1 MNPIRVFNSSQ
12 FMRSSDGEPIRSVIT
27 ESPDAVVVVWYIQ
40 PQQEIAAH
48 QHPHGQDTWTILAGQ
63 GKYYLDR
70 TGTTT
75 SIAMGDVVVAPIG
88 SVHGVFNDGDEPLIF
103 ISVVSPATAGYE
115 LITDFNRIVPS
126 STPVPL

>member
-1 MNPIRVFNSSQ
+1 MNPIRVFNSSK
-12 FMRSSDGEPIRSVIT
+12 FVRSSDGEPIRSVIT

-70 TGTTT
+70 LGTTT
-75 SIAMGDVVVAPIG
+75 SIAMGDVVVAPRGFCTRSIQG
-88 SVHGVFNDGDEPLIF
+88 W
-103 ISVVSPATAGYE
+103 
-115 LITDFNRIVPS
+115 
-126 STPVPL
+126 

>member
-1 MNPIRVFNSSQ
+1 
-12 FMRSSDGEPIRSVIT
+12 
-27 ESPDAVVVVWYIQ
+27 
-40 PQQEIAAH
+40 
-48 QHPHGQDTWTILAGQ
+48 
-63 GKYYLDR
+63 
-70 TGTTT
+70 
-75 SIAMGDVVVAPIG
+75 MGDVVVAPIG

>member
-1 MNPIRVFNSSQ
+1 MNPIRVFNSSK
-12 FMRSSDGEPIRSVIT
+12 FVRSSDGEPIRSVIT

-70 TGTTT
+70 LGTTT
-75 SIAMGDVVVAPIG
+75 SIASGDVVVAPIG
-88 SVHGVFNDGDEPLIF
+88 SVHGVFNDGDEPLMF

-115 LITDFNRIVPS
+115 LITDFQRIVPS
-126 STPVPL
+126 STPAPL